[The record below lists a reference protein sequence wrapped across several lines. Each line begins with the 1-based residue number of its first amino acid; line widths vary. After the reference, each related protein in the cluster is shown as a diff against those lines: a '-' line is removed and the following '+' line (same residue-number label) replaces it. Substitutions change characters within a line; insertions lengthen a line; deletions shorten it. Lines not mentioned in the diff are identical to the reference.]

1 MHMTASE
8 IASMVG
14 GMVRG
19 SGDVTVS
26 GAEVDSRLV
35 SEGDLFIALPG
46 ERVDGHTFVST
57 ALIRASAALV
67 RTDMEL
73 PPVPSDRALIEVDD
87 PLAAY
92 HHLATVDCSRRSW
105 QVAAVTGSVGKTT
118 TKDFLADILGGHR
131 MTGRTQGNRNSTLGL
146 PAQILSAA
154 EDTEVFVAEAGMS
167 QPGELDIL
175 GNILQPD
182 VVLYTRIAPAHTEF
196 FDSMDG
202 IVEAKAELLSHLSP
216 TGILVINQDD
226 SRQSGFGDRTD
237 AEVVG
242 YGTRESVARIEDLED
257 LGLEGSRGT
266 LILRSGTA
274 SFLLRIP
281 GLHQAENFLAAAAAA
296 EALGLQVGDIAGHAE
311 ELTAAAHR
319 GVVLHLHGD
328 ITVVDDSYN
337 ASPTAMER
345 ALEMLAVSPGRRIA
359 VLGEMLELGPAAAT
373 AHREI
378 GRLAADTCDILLA
391 VGPDTSAAL
400 VEGALEA
407 GLPADRIHRADL
419 SSDALPILEHLLK
432 PGDTIL
438 VKGSRGIALDRVVSI
453 LAEGRS

>member
-1 MHMTASE
+1 MTASE
-8 IASMVG
+8 IAVMVG
-14 GMVRG
+14 GIVRG

-46 ERVDGHTFVST
+46 ERVDGHSFVSA
-57 ALIRASAALV
+57 ALNRASAALV
-67 RTDMEL
+67 QPHVEL
-73 PPVPSDRALIEVDD
+73 PPVPPDRALIEVDD

-105 QVAAVTGSVGKTT
+105 QVVAVTGSVGKTT

-131 MTGRTQGNRNSTLGL
+131 ITSRTQGNRNSTLGL
-146 PAQILSAA
+146 PAQILSAT
-154 EDTEVFVAEAGMS
+154 EDTEIFVAEAGMS
-167 QPGELDIL
+167 RPGELDTL
-175 GNILQPD
+175 GNILKPN
-182 VVLYTRIAPAHTEF
+182 VLLYTRIAPAHTEF

-202 IVEAKAELLSHLSP
+202 IVEAKAELLSHLSS
-216 TGILVINQDD
+216 TGTLVINQDD
-226 SRQSGFGDRTD
+226 ARQAGFGDRTD
-237 AEVVG
+237 AEVVR
-242 YGTRESVARIEDLED
+242 YGTPESVARIEDLED

-266 LILRSGTA
+266 LVLPSGKA
-274 SFLLRIP
+274 SFLLSIP

-296 EALGLQVGDIAGHAE
+296 GTLGLRADDIAGHAE
-311 ELTAAAHR
+311 ELAAAAHR
-319 GVVLHLHGD
+319 GVVLHLQGD

-337 ASPTAMER
+337 ASPAAMEQ
-345 ALEMLAVSPGRRIA
+345 ALEMLAASPGRRIA
-359 VLGEMLELGPAAAT
+359 VLGEMLELGPAAAA

-400 VEGALEA
+400 VEGATAA

-419 SSDALPILEHLLK
+419 SSDATPILELLMK

-438 VKGSRGIALDRVVSI
+438 IKGSRGIALDRVVSI